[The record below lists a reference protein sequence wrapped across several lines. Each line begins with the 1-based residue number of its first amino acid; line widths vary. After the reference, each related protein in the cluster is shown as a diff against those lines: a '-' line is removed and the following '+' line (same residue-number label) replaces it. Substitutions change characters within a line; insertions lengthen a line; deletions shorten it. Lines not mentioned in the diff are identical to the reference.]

1 MKLFSKLTHLVSYG
15 KRSSLIKN
23 SLWGISSNIGQ
34 NILFS
39 LFFIILARAY
49 SRADFA
55 NYIIANSLYGM
66 VVSLSSLGLG
76 QWFIR
81 EVISISD
88 KRTFISQYFK
98 LQFLVGATFYFLHI
112 LLAYS
117 LYEDHLI
124 RSLSL
129 LLGINIVFDNIIYV
143 IKHVNVAEEN
153 QRKTFYILTIE
164 AILKFIAGC
173 FLFIAP
179 MSIFYLSILLIG
191 LRLITLNLF
200 MHYGSSGLLS
210 FSSLFTVKIEWRSA
224 FQIVRANW
232 SFIIIGSLSVIYWRL
247 GNIFVSKFLEVTDVA
262 DYEVSFKLFSI
273 AEILPFIVSTSL
285 FPIMVKAF
293 QQGPHALRTV
303 YRQAFL
309 LYSLYGLLA
318 YTFVVSYSDLII
330 PRLFGASYQNTFVY
344 CNQMFLTILVF
355 PTALL
360 QANIMVSMK
369 LEKIDMWLNL
379 ISLTLHVLI
388 SLLGLYY
395 LNSLSVISYSIFFSF
410 IVFHLLQDFYLIRK
424 GVISFSHVV
433 LFYLISTILL
443 VLYFLSSLLINI
455 HFLFPIYWSVI
466 LFSSALFFIY
476 LDRRGLYK
484 FKLVYSA

>member
-1 MKLFSKLTHLVSYG
+1 MKLFSNLNHIFSYVT
-15 KRSSLIKN
+15 RSNLIKN
-23 SLWGISSNIGQ
+23 SFWGVSSNIGQ

-49 SRADFA
+49 SRLDFA
-55 NYIIANSLYGM
+55 NYIVANSLYGM

-88 KRTFISQYFK
+88 KRPFINQYFK
-98 LQFLVGATFYFLHI
+98 LQFLVGVIFYLLHV

-117 LYEDHLI
+117 LYEDQLI
-124 RSLSL
+124 RNLSL
-129 LLGINIVFDNIIYV
+129 LLGINIIFDNIIYV
-143 IKHVNVAEEN
+143 IKHVNVAEAK

-173 FLFIAP
+173 ILLLFP
-179 MSIFYLSILLIG
+179 MSIFYLTILLIC
-191 LRLITLNLF
+191 LRIITLNLF

-210 FSSLFTVKIEWRSA
+210 LSSIFTVKIDWRSA
-224 FQIVRANW
+224 IHIVKANW

-247 GNIFVSKFLEVTDVA
+247 GNIFVSKFLEVDDVA

-285 FPIMVKAF
+285 FPVLVKAF
-293 QQGPHALRTV
+293 QKGSYAIQTV
-303 YRQAFL
+303 YKQTFFL
-309 LYSLYGLLA
+309 YALYGLLA

-330 PRLFGASYQNTFVY
+330 PRLFGPSYQYTFVY
-344 CNQMFLTILVF
+344 CNQMFLTMLVF

-360 QANIMVSMK
+360 QANFLVSMK

-379 ISLTLHVLI
+379 ISLILHIVI
-388 SLLGLYY
+388 SLIGLYY
-395 LNSLSVISYSIFFSF
+395 LHSLSVISYSIFFSF

-424 GVISFSHVV
+424 GVITLNHVF
-433 LFYLISTILL
+433 LFYLVSGLL
-443 VLYFLSSLLINI
+443 LLLFYLSSLLINAHVLYPVFWTI
-455 HFLFPIYWSVI
+455 I
-466 LFSSALFFIY
+466 LLSLALSFIY
-476 LDRRGLYK
+476 FNRKGLYK
-484 FKLVYSA
+484 IRLGYSN